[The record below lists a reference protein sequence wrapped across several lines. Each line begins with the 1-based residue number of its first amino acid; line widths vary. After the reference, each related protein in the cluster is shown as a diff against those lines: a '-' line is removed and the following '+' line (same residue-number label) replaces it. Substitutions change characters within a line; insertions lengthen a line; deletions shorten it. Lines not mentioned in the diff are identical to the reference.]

1 MYLLN
6 ASIRLV
12 QSLTKTQKLTM
23 YSDSF
28 VCFPSQQIQFQI
40 KLRLSFFTKHLFI
53 LSPKLTKYTQKMS
66 SSCFHRINLTIADQP
81 VIKIDLHFH
90 LLFRGTSLIFVG
102 SKTLRKKYIIGIC
115 CCWRYFFCL
124 RRLSSSIRV
133 RLSFIR
139 LRKNRH
145 WK

>member
-1 MYLLN
+1 
-6 ASIRLV
+6 
-12 QSLTKTQKLTM
+12 M

-28 VCFPSQQIQFQI
+28 VCWPSQQIQFQI

-66 SSCFHRINLTIADQP
+66 SSCFHRINQTTADQP

-102 SKTLRKKYIIGIC
+102 SKTLRKKIYN
-115 CCWRYFFCL
+115 WDLLLLKVFFL
-124 RRLSSSIRV
+124 PEATFFINQSKTFFHSLEKKQTLKIMRNFFRLLYV
-133 RLSFIR
+133 L
-139 LRKNRH
+139 
-145 WK
+145 